1 MKLKD
6 SFIFHRHADGVV
18 MMPTSKAKFSGVVQ
32 GNQTFAVILELLRSE
47 TTEEALVAAL
57 QARYDAPEEKLR
69 ADAARALSELR
80 AIDALDE

>member
-6 SFIFHRHADGVV
+6 SFITHRHADGVV
-18 MMPTSKAKFSGVVQ
+18 MMPTSKASFSGVVQ
-32 GNQTFAVILELLRSE
+32 GNRTLAAILELLQSE
-47 TTEEALVAAL
+47 TTEEELVAAL
-57 QARYDAPEEKLR
+57 RERYDAPEEKIR